1 MLKKIDDDNLGLLS
15 NPKIIHQVRIEK
27 AEKER
32 LFEKCG
38 TETRLHPSLKDA
50 KNCEINHSNM
60 QNESGHNLRSTMK
73 NAFTKTNAK
82 D

>member
-32 LFEKCG
+32 
-38 TETRLHPSLKDA
+38 LKDA